1 MDIIIP
7 KNGILSKSQ
16 TRIFK
21 RMLISAKIQENL
33 NKLFKKLRLK
43 TYNNFSLENIR
54 VPDSKI
60 SQMAVER
67 VMDESNEM
75 LFNHCFRSFYWSTGF
90 SLSEGLQIDEELLF
104 VSSILH
110 DIGLTDGHKH
120 VCSSQCFASYGGT
133 FAEDFLIENDF
144 DVKRAKLAQNIIAL
158 HLNPIVD
165 KDIHGNEAYCL
176 SKGVIMDVIGA
187 NSFQL
192 GKDFLQNVIKQYHRT
207 QFINEITRTMEEFN
221 HKKNTRP
228 EILYNMGFDKLAR
241 KNALD
246 KLIEF

>member
-1 MDIIIP
+1 MNIIIP

-16 TRIFK
+16 TRTFK
-21 RMLISAKIQENL
+21 RMLITAKIQENL
-33 NKLFKKLRLK
+33 NKLFKKIGIK
-43 TYNNFSLENIR
+43 TYKDFNLENIR

-60 SQMAVER
+60 SKMAVEL

-75 LFNHCFRSFYWSTGF
+75 LFNHCFRSFYWSAGF

-110 DIGLTDGHKH
+110 DIGLTDNHKH
-120 VCSSQCFASYGGT
+120 VCSSQCFASYGGA
-133 FAEDFLIENDF
+133 FAEDFLIENEF
-144 DVKRAKLAQNIIAL
+144 DAKRTKLAQNIIAL

-165 KDIHGNEAYCL
+165 KGIHGNEAYCL

-192 GKDFLQNVIKQYHRT
+192 DNDFLQSVIKQYHRT
-207 QFINEITRTMEEFN
+207 HFIDEITRTMEEFN
-221 HKKNTRP
+221 HKK
-228 EILYNMGFDKLAR
+228 IQGR
-241 KNALD
+241 KFFIIWDLTN
-246 KLIEF
+246 